1 MSDIGRSARLPA
13 NMVVLDDFSE
23 LIGTGKEK
31 VCLTKPQFIQEHK
44 RLVKL
49 LGKVGKEGRDQ
60 EKELRKVLRRK

>member
-1 MSDIGRSARLPA
+1 
-13 NMVVLDDFSE
+13 MVVLDDFSE